1 MEEDFIADSVADAG
15 GSGITP
21 SQQNNTDILNYHLLL
36 PKTLL
41 RLLRQIKTHLV
52 LTRLCTLQRIKK
64 LPLDASPDKDIMETN
79 DTSPSFDT
87 PTITIIRHDF
97 QTAALLNASSEFIKK
112 YPTNRAMID
121 AVNNLFLETFHSYTG
136 RAHVSGSGDQKR
148 LVTDI
153 PFFIKKDDITA
164 LFKKYGNIQSCCLH
178 TRANAKVQQACIVF
192 MMMLFLPNTS
202 STSNKPSIV
211 IPPACG
217 LLCDIHLAPLVREI
231 GAMAVNVPLSLNS
244 YKLKKWA
251 YITFKSQQ
259 MMDAAMEQSI
269 ALQKHVLTWELL
281 QNTNKLCHRCAK
293 LGYAPTACPL
303 NNSRGC
309 SRTHNL
315 RPKSNKRKGK
325 DHSVSFSNLRS
336 DGTLSSGS
344 EGSKPLLV
352 DLNCSQ
358 IQEILTLLKSL
369 QEDMT
374 NVHARVYALELADQ
388 RMSRL
393 EQQVFGHKQDDV
405 TTPDP
410 SDSSCM
416 IIDDHPH
423 NTI

>member
-1 MEEDFIADSVADAG
+1 
-15 GSGITP
+15 
-21 SQQNNTDILNYHLLL
+21 
-36 PKTLL
+36 
-41 RLLRQIKTHLV
+41 
-52 LTRLCTLQRIKK
+52 
-64 LPLDASPDKDIMETN
+64 
-79 DTSPSFDT
+79 
-87 PTITIIRHDF
+87 
-97 QTAALLNASSEFIKK
+97 
-112 YPTNRAMID
+112 MID

-136 RAHVSGSGDQKR
+136 CAHVSGSGDQKR
-148 LVTDI
+148 L
-153 PFFIKKDDITA
+153 DDITA

-303 NNSRGC
+303 NNSR
-309 SRTHNL
+309 
-315 RPKSNKRKGK
+315 
-325 DHSVSFSNLRS
+325 

-344 EGSKPLLV
+344 KGSKPLLV

-410 SDSSCM
+410 SDSSSTIDKERVLNQNFNDPLFDTLFSDSPIPNSFNISSFNVNGLKSPGQGPFKIDLFSQKHISFGG
-416 IIDDHPH
+416 IIDTHLSPKQMKFLSKCVSDYTLFHFDLDPTKHGCSSGGFLLFIH
-423 NTI
+423 NSLATHIQYYESHSSRNWNR

>member
-1 MEEDFIADSVADAG
+1 MEHFRLGKDIRKLIIQKTLLGRHSISQIYKECHVSKTFVKDRTHTLPENPMEEDFIADSVADAG

-164 LFKKYGNIQSCCLH
+164 LFKNMKKSH
-178 TRANAKVQQACIVF
+178 REFVTVF
-192 MMMLFLPNTS
+192 SQLPSNT
-202 STSNKPSIV
+202 K
-211 IPPACG
+211 
-217 LLCDIHLAPLVREI
+217 DIHLAPLVREI

-315 RPKSNKRKGK
+315 VAHLKEHFNIGQPLKNSSNNHNWQHY
-325 DHSVSFSNLRS
+325 HSQSNL
-336 DGTLSSGS
+336 G
-344 EGSKPLLV
+344 
-352 DLNCSQ
+352 
-358 IQEILTLLKSL
+358 I
-369 QEDMT
+369 
-374 NVHARVYALELADQ
+374 
-388 RMSRL
+388 
-393 EQQVFGHKQDDV
+393 
-405 TTPDP
+405 
-410 SDSSCM
+410 
-416 IIDDHPH
+416 
-423 NTI
+423 TI